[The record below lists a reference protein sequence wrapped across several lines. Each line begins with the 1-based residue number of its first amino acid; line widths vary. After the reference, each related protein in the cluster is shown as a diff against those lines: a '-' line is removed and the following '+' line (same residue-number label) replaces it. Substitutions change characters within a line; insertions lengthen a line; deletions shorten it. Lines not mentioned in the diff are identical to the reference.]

1 MSVPFYRTRAV
12 YFLGTIFAGVT
23 SALGFFEPMLNS
35 TSNKLGWSR
44 KKTATILSVIGCF
57 FSLILTT
64 GISSYLVG
72 IIDSFVNEFGILLL
86 IGIQCIIF
94 AWFYG
99 VEHFLPAL
107 NEHSTFKVG
116 KIWSFVIKYL
126 LPVVLIL
133 MWIVGIISLFSTA
146 KRFEIMVDL
155 VIIIAVLV
163 FAFILTKIK
172 PASE

>member
-1 MSVPFYRTRAV
+1 M
-12 YFLGTIFAGVT
+12 
-23 SALGFFEPMLNS
+23 
-35 TSNKLGWSR
+35 
-44 KKTATILSVIGCF
+44 
-57 FSLILTT
+57 
-64 GISSYLVG
+64 VG

-146 KRFEIMVDL
+146 KSFEIMVDL